1 MLQGLFSAEKSVLIE
16 LGYSIIT
23 LDTFSTLM
31 LKGSCTL
38 FQQLPHLIE
47 VTGNSG
53 LRWTYIIKCIN
64 NQELWH
70 VIENVEAVIEE
81 GVQHFATGTHTPAEA
96 VGFYRAAARYYTH
109 RSVEKAT
116 EFTKLALLFAHQADD
131 IRLQLLS
138 METEYTIAYTW
149 SLPYWGL
156 EVAHKA
162 WKIARFVS
170 NYWQYH
176 CTYWEAWGTCQIG
189 NLSRA
194 LNLCKHAEEL
204 LISDGMEGSDRYL
217 NILDLRFDIHFVQ
230 TNYIEAHHILT
241 QIVDKT
247 APTCSPWFHAYSLS
261 MIAYIDILTGC
272 EVPKIVK
279 SLNHAKAVYAAL
291 GSQSRPICS
300 WVAAELQLYCGDIK
314 NACSSFIACV
324 SSGLG
329 LHKHIQYCLETLGN
343 PKHRMHGT
351 IDTFRWAMVYF
362 AFERKTKQ
370 LPGTLTALRCLAD
383 IYTVLG
389 DEETALNLFHMAL
402 EGATK
407 LDIHHLRAECMT
419 GIGDIMMRRG
429 NPVQAEEM
437 WTQCSPTICLFIANE
452 DAALIE
458 ERIKKPALTRGVE
471 SVTIALDSDTDT
483 CQSSLAQLQILSAPK
498 DSLPE
503 VQSSIVLPRLGYGW
517 LRAEL
522 TKAGLHRLA
531 HGLANGSTQNC
542 KSPLLRGV
550 RLGY

>member
-1 MLQGLFSAEKSVLIE
+1 
-16 LGYSIIT
+16 
-23 LDTFSTLM
+23 
-31 LKGSCTL
+31 
-38 FQQLPHLIE
+38 
-47 VTGNSG
+47 
-53 LRWTYIIKCIN
+53 
-64 NQELWH
+64 
-70 VIENVEAVIEE
+70 
-81 GVQHFATGTHTPAEA
+81 
-96 VGFYRAAARYYTH
+96 
-109 RSVEKAT
+109 
-116 EFTKLALLFAHQADD
+116 
-131 IRLQLLS
+131 
-138 METEYTIAYTW
+138 
-149 SLPYWGL
+149 
-156 EVAHKA
+156 
-162 WKIARFVS
+162 
-170 NYWQYH
+170 
-176 CTYWEAWGTCQIG
+176 
-189 NLSRA
+189 
-194 LNLCKHAEEL
+194 
-204 LISDGMEGSDRYL
+204 
-217 NILDLRFDIHFVQ
+217 
-230 TNYIEAHHILT
+230 
-241 QIVDKT
+241 
-247 APTCSPWFHAYSLS
+247 
-261 MIAYIDILTGC
+261 
-272 EVPKIVK
+272 
-279 SLNHAKAVYAAL
+279 
-291 GSQSRPICS
+291 
-300 WVAAELQLYCGDIK
+300 
-314 NACSSFIACV
+314 
-324 SSGLG
+324 
-329 LHKHIQYCLETLGN
+329 
-343 PKHRMHGT
+343 
-351 IDTFRWAMVYF
+351 MVYF

-437 WTQCSPTICLFIANE
+437 WTNAHPLFASSSQMK